1 MSNYIESLNWRYA
14 TKKYDASKKVSAAD
28 IETLKDAVRLSVSS
42 IGLQPYKVFI
52 VETDEMRNKLKAA
65 AGGNNQNLIAD
76 ASHLF
81 IFANEVNVGNKQ
93 VEDYVNNISQTRSIP
108 VENLKGFYDYISGYL
123 GTLTDEQ
130 KNAWTI
136 KQSYIALSTLVNTA
150 AHLKIDTTAME
161 GYNAEEFNTI
171 LGLDKLGLN
180 AAVIAAVGYRHE
192 EDANQHLKK
201 VRKPKEELFTTI

>member
-14 TKKYDASKKVSAAD
+14 TKKYDASKKVSKED
-28 IETLKDAVRLSVSS
+28 LETLKDAVRLSVSS

-52 VETDEMRNKLKAA
+52 VETDEMRSKLKAA

-81 IFANEVNVGNKQ
+81 IFANEVNVGDKH
-93 VEDYVNNISQTRSIP
+93 VEDYVNNISQTREIP
-108 VENLKGFYDYISGYL
+108 VENLKGFSDYITGYL
-123 GTLTDEQ
+123 GTLTEEQ
-130 KNAWTI
+130 KNAWTV

-161 GYNAEEFNTI
+161 GFNAEEFNKI
-171 LGLDKLGLN
+171 LGFDKLGLN
-180 AAVIAAVGYRHE
+180 TAVIAAVGYRHE

>member
-14 TKKYDASKKVSAAD
+14 TKKYDASKKVSAGD
-28 IETLKDAVRLSVSS
+28 IESLKEAVRLSVSS

-52 VETDEMRNKLKAA
+52 VETDEIRNKLKEA

-81 IFANEVNVGNKQ
+81 IFANEVNIGEKQ
-93 VEDYVNNISQTRSIP
+93 VEEYVKNISETRGVAIDD
-108 VENLKGFYDYISGYL
+108 LKGFGDYITNYVNS
-123 GTLTDEQ
+123 LTDEQ

-136 KQSYIALSTLVNTA
+136 KQSYIALSTLVNAA

-161 GYNAEEFNTI
+161 GYNATEFNTI
-171 LGLDKLGLN
+171 LGLDALGLN

-201 VRKPKEELFTTI
+201 VRKSKEELFTTI